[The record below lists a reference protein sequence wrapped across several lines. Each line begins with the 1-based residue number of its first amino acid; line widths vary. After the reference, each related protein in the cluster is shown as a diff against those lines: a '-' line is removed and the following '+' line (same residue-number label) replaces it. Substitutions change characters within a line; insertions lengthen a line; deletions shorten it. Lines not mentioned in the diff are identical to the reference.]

1 MCSGADGAKSNP
13 LKSLPTSTGSGT
25 GHILEPDEE
34 GLHDPCDKSATDLE
48 RPKPLKEVS
57 QDLLMQKILIVE
69 DEPDIVELVSFNL
82 ERAGF
87 ITVTAT
93 DGIHALAQAW
103 SEQPDLVIL
112 DLMLP
117 GKDGFAVF
125 KELRRDARTS
135 KTPVI
140 MLTAR
145 AQTEDRIKGLEAG
158 ADDYLTKPFS
168 PKELL
173 LRTQSV
179 LRRSADVPGPS
190 LYECGPLTFDKSS
203 LKFFLS
209 KNPVDLT
216 STEFKLLLYLS
227 ERSGTPQR
235 REDLLRHVWGYS
247 EDVHSRTLDT
257 HMKRVRKKLGDYA
270 ELVETVRGVGYC
282 LRVS

>member
-1 MCSGADGAKSNP
+1 MDQD
-13 LKSLPTSTGSGT
+13 
-25 GHILEPDEE
+25 IPD
-34 GLHDPCDKSATDLE
+34 P
-48 RPKPLKEVS
+48 VV
-57 QDLLMQKILIVE
+57 QKILIVE
-69 DEPDIVELVSFNL
+69 DEPDVAELVSFNL

-87 ITVTAT
+87 STLTAH
-93 DGIHALAQAW
+93 DGIAALDRAW
-103 SEQPDLVIL
+103 SEDPDLIIL

-125 KELRRDARTS
+125 KELRRDSRTN

-190 LYECGPLTFDKSS
+190 LYKCGQLTFDKSS

-209 KNPVDLT
+209 KREVDLT
-216 STEFKLLLYLS
+216 SIEFKLLLYLA
-227 ERSGTPQR
+227 ERSGTPQL

-257 HMKRVRKKLGDYA
+257 HMKRVRKKLGDNA
-270 ELVETVRGVGYC
+270 GLVETIRGVGYC
-282 LRVS
+282 LRVP